1 MSQKYNATLTMPADR
16 ELVITRV
23 FNAPRALVFE
33 AMTTAEHIRQWYGL
47 RSHQMT
53 VCEFD
58 PTVGGR
64 WRYVTA
70 APDGSEYGFSGV
82 IKEITPP
89 ERIVFT
95 EGFEAMPGHDYL
107 VTTTFTEQ
115 GNQTTIH
122 VHLLYQSQ
130 ADRDGHVGAGM
141 ERGMNET
148 YDRLDEHLQTLKS
161 AA

>member
-1 MSQKYNATLTMPADR
+1 MQQRDWVDLIPRTRTDENLDLILDTVRAHRKRSTIFAGMKCAAMGLHLDR
-16 ELVITRV
+16 GKI
-23 FNAPRALVFE
+23 
-33 AMTTAEHIRQWYGL
+33 I
-47 RSHQMT
+47 
-53 VCEFD
+53 
-58 PTVGGR
+58 
-64 WRYVTA
+64 TA
-70 APDGSEYGFSGV
+70 APDRSEYGFSGV

-95 EGFEAMPGHDYL
+95 EGFAAMPVHDYL
-107 VTTTFTEQ
+107 VTTTFPEQ